1 MPLAGPPGV
10 QHRSHAFRT
19 LEDPELV
26 ARAVRVSAAAERR
39 GGTVRVTVEL
49 APGEIGHAFPT
60 GDMFRRAVL
69 TVSSGAAHKREVL
82 RRYFAPTI
90 TADARGHLL
99 GEVDDTRIP
108 PPGAGA
114 APRFLFELD
123 DPRATEVSW
132 SLVLFRLDPAEAR
145 ARGLDEAALGIPVR
159 SGRIAIPPPAPPR

>member
-1 MPLAGPPGV
+1 
-10 QHRSHAFRT
+10 
-19 LEDPELV
+19 
-26 ARAVRVSAAAERR
+26 
-39 GGTVRVTVEL
+39 
-49 APGEIGHAFPT
+49 
-60 GDMFRRAVL
+60 VL
-69 TVSSGAAHKREVL
+69 TVSTGAARKREVL

-114 APRFLFELD
+114 APRFSFELD

-145 ARGLDEAALGIPVR
+145 ARGLGEAALGIPVQ
-159 SGRIAIPPPAPPR
+159 SGRIALAPSSTR